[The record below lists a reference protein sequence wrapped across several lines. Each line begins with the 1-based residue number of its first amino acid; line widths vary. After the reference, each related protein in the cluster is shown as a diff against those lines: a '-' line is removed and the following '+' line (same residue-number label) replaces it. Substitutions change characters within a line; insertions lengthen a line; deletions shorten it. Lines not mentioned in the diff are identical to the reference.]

1 MEVRLKIQRK
11 LMVHEKRKKSLTL
24 GSRLTFL
31 MTENQETSIELREP
45 KSSVQIICFPE
56 DISNKLKH

>member
-1 MEVRLKIQRK
+1 
-11 LMVHEKRKKSLTL
+11 MVHEKRKKSLTL